1 MVENN
6 EIITSANL
14 FSFASQSYWPIR
26 EGGKN
31 QIKEL
36 CYKGKEKHEEKRE
49 ERQIGRERERERF
62 MKEERPKLVTMRVWR
77 EKKWARDCFP
87 RKFFGKQPIKNK
99 PYFY

>member
-1 MVENN
+1 MVERN

-49 ERQIGRERERERF
+49 ERQIGREREREIYERGETKVSNNEGVKREKV
-62 MKEERPKLVTMRVWR
+62 KER
-77 EKKWARDCFP
+77 EKKWERDCFP
-87 RKFFGKQPIKNK
+87 RKVFEK
-99 PYFY
+99 